1 MTCLTAARLSLAV
14 DGADPIPQRWRGLAE
29 IPRAIGSLIRL
40 PFEAT
45 RLARAP
51 RGNGETI
58 FVIPG
63 FGAADGSTLVLRRYL
78 TSLGYDVH
86 GWGLGRNL
94 GARTIGIH
102 NERLIERFDSFGV
115 DRKVH
120 VIGWSMGG
128 IMARMLS
135 RARPER
141 IAQLILLAAPF
152 AGNPYANRAWQLY
165 ERISGH
171 SLSHPVAR
179 RQIAESKLP
188 PPVASTALYS
198 KSDGVV
204 AWTCCREPEAEHCRN
219 IEVDSAHCAFGVD
232 PDVLLLVAQSLANPP
247 GKGNL

>member
-1 MTCLTAARLSLAV
+1 MTCVTAARLSLIA
-14 DGADPIPQRWRGLAE
+14 DGSDPIPRWWLGLAE
-29 IPRAIGSLIRL
+29 IPRTVGALLRL
-40 PFEAT
+40 PLRAKQ
-45 RLARAP
+45 LARAP
-51 RGNGETI
+51 RGDGETI

-63 FGAADGSTLVLRRYL
+63 FGATDGSTLVLRRYL
-78 TSLGYDVH
+78 ASLGYAVH

-94 GARTIGIH
+94 GARTVGVH
-102 NERLIERFDSFGV
+102 NERLIERFDAISRG
-115 DRKVH
+115 RKVH

-135 RARPER
+135 RARPDR
-141 IAQLILLAAPF
+141 VGQLVLLAAPF
-152 AGNPYANRAWQLY
+152 TGNPYANRAWQLY

-179 RQIAESKLP
+179 QQIAESKLP

-204 AWTCCREPEAEHCRN
+204 AWTCCREPEGEHCRN

-232 PDVLLLVAQSLANPP
+232 PDVLFLVAQSLANPP
-247 GKGNL
+247 GKE